1 MFRARQTS
9 WVSSHF
15 SLLTVPNFF
24 LTASTCTDKSLTCC
38 FNRKYALFSITIN
51 SITNLIYDFT
61 IYKANK
67 STFQHPTKLP
77 KSKSPVGAHCHSSKY
92 KILRSDLKYFHTT
105 IPLPIFA
112 QTKTLIISIIKG
124 NACYLHPC
132 SNSIHPSPVFRY
144 PTSLYLCFSA
154 QPPFPLRP
162 LFAVSSENAPS
173 TASLQFLRLLL
184 QLIIHIPSVPAQQ
197 LVFYLFKFFMET
209 ELVRIFIC
217 QPVSRITFVHD
228 I

>member
-1 MFRARQTS
+1 M
-9 WVSSHF
+9 
-15 SLLTVPNFF
+15 
-24 LTASTCTDKSLTCC
+24 
-38 FNRKYALFSITIN
+38 
-51 SITNLIYDFT
+51 IYDFT

-132 SNSIHPSPVFRY
+132 SNEHSTPHQFSVILHLYTFAFLHNRLFLYVRFCRVFGKCSFNSFPPVSSPSPAAHHTH
-144 PTSLYLCFSA
+144 PICSGPATCFLS
-154 QPPFPLRP
+154 
-162 LFAVSSENAPS
+162 
-173 TASLQFLRLLL
+173 
-184 QLIIHIPSVPAQQ
+184 
-197 LVFYLFKFFMET
+197 FKFFMET

>member
-124 NACYLHPC
+124 NVCYLHPC
-132 SNSIHPSPVFRY
+132 SNEHSTPHQFSVILH
-144 PTSLYLCFSA
+144 LYTFAFLHNRLFLYVRFLPC
-154 QPPFPLRP
+154 LRKM
-162 LFAVSSENAPS
+162 
-173 TASLQFLRLLL
+173 LL
-184 QLIIHIPSVPAQQ
+184 QQLPSSFFA
-197 LVFYLFKFFMET
+197 FSCSSSYTSHLFRPSNLFS
-209 ELVRIFIC
+209 IFSNFSWKLNSSGYSS
-217 QPVSRITFVHD
+217 VSPSLG
-228 I
+228 

>member
-24 LTASTCTDKSLTCC
+24 LTASTCTDKPLTCC

-132 SNSIHPSPVFRY
+132 SNEHSTPHQFSVILH
-144 PTSLYLCFSA
+144 LYTFAFLHNRLFLYVRFLPC
-154 QPPFPLRP
+154 LRKM
-162 LFAVSSENAPS
+162 
-173 TASLQFLRLLL
+173 LLDRK
-184 QLIIHIPSVPAQQ
+184 SV
-197 LVFYLFKFFMET
+197 V
-209 ELVRIFIC
+209 
-217 QPVSRITFVHD
+217 
-228 I
+228 

>member
-67 STFQHPTKLP
+67 STF
-77 KSKSPVGAHCHSSKY
+77 
-92 KILRSDLKYFHTT
+92 HTT

-132 SNSIHPSPVFRY
+132 SNEHSTPHQFSVILH
-144 PTSLYLCFSA
+144 LYTFAFLHNRLFLYVRFLPC
-154 QPPFPLRP
+154 LRKM
-162 LFAVSSENAPS
+162 
-173 TASLQFLRLLL
+173 LL
-184 QLIIHIPSVPAQQ
+184 QQLPSSFFA
-197 LVFYLFKFFMET
+197 FSCSSSYTSHLFRPSNLFS
-209 ELVRIFIC
+209 IFSNFSWKLNSSGYSS
-217 QPVSRITFVHD
+217 VSPSLG
-228 I
+228 

>member
-132 SNSIHPSPVFRY
+132 SNSIPPLTSFPLSYIFIPLLFCTTAFSFTSAFCRVFGKCSFNSFPPVSSPSPAAHHTH
-144 PTSLYLCFSA
+144 PICSGPATCFLSF
-154 QPPFPLRP
+154 Q
-162 LFAVSSENAPS
+162 
-173 TASLQFLRLLL
+173 
-184 QLIIHIPSVPAQQ
+184 
-197 LVFYLFKFFMET
+197 
-209 ELVRIFIC
+209 IF
-217 QPVSRITFVHD
+217 HGN
-228 I
+228 